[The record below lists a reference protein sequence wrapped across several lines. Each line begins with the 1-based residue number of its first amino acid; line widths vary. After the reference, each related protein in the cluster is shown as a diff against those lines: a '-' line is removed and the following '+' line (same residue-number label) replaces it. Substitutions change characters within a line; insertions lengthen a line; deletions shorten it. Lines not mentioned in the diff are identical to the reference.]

1 MINIIQLGSNTG
13 KDHVTDFIEYY
24 IDIIDKVLLVEAL
37 PQLADKLRDNYKGY
51 NTDISVHSCAVSDK
65 NGTADFYYLP
75 DTNLRLSSLLPNV
88 HSDFMKGTS
97 KITVPTLTFDSLCAK
112 HSISKVDVLFVDI
125 EGYDEDVISTIDFA
139 KYNIGTLVWEF
150 NHSRQRNPKQ
160 HEALKQKCMNYG
172 MIQENRGMNIIMT
185 KIGTENY
192 NITLQ

>member
-37 PQLADKLRDNYKGY
+37 PQLADELRDNYKGY
-51 NTDISVHSCAVSDK
+51 NTDISVHSCAVSNK
-65 NGTADFYYLP
+65 NGTADFYFLEN
-75 DTNLRLSSLLPNV
+75 TNLRLSSLLPNV
-88 HSDFMKGTS
+88 HTDFMKGTS

-150 NHSRQRNPKQ
+150 NHSMKRNPKQ
-160 HEALKQKCMNYG
+160 HEALKQKCMEYG
-172 MIQENRGMNIIMT
+172 MIQENRGANIIMT

>member
-1 MINIIQLGSNTG
+1 MINLIQLGSNTG
-13 KDHVTDFIEYY
+13 KDHVTDFIERYN
-24 IDIIDKVLLVEAL
+24 DIINKVLLVEAL
-37 PQLADKLRDNYKGY
+37 PQLADQLRDNYKEF

-65 NGTADFYYLP
+65 NGTAEFYYLP

-88 HSDFMKGTS
+88 HSDFMRGTS

-112 HSISKVDVLFVDI
+112 HSMNKVDVLFVDI

-139 KYNIGTLVWEF
+139 KYNIGTLVWEY
-150 NHSRQRNPKQ
+150 NHSRRRNPEQ
-160 HEALKQKCMNYG
+160 HEALKQKCMEYG

-185 KIGTENY
+185 KIGTEQY

>member
-13 KDHVTDFIEYY
+13 KDHVTDFIDQYK
-24 IDIIDKVLLVEAL
+24 DKIDKVLLVEAL
-37 PQLADKLRDNYKGY
+37 PQLADKLRDNYKEY

-65 NGTADFYYLP
+65 NGTAEFYYLP

-88 HSDFMKGTS
+88 HSDFMRGTS
-97 KITVPTLTFDSLCAK
+97 KIVVPTLTFDSLCAK
-112 HSISKVDVLFVDI
+112 HNLTKVDVLFVDI

-150 NHSRQRNPKQ
+150 SHAMRRNPQQ
-160 HEALKQKCMNYG
+160 HQAIKEKCMDWG
-172 MIQENRGMNIIMT
+172 MIQQNRGANIIMT
-185 KIGTENY
+185 KIGTKQY

>member
-37 PQLADKLRDNYKGY
+37 PQLADQLRDNYKGY
-51 NTDISVHSCAVSDK
+51 PTDISVHSCAVSNK

-88 HSDFMKGTS
+88 HSDFMKGTE

-112 HSISKVDVLFVDI
+112 HNMSKVDVLFVDI
-125 EGYDEDVISTIDFA
+125 EGYDEDVLSTIDLA
-139 KYNIGTLVWEF
+139 KYNIKTLVWEY
-150 NHSRQRNPKQ
+150 NHSRRRNPKQ
-160 HEALKQKCMNYG
+160 HEALKQKCMDYG
-172 MIQENRGMNIIMT
+172 MVQENRGMNIIMT
-185 KIGTENY
+185 KIKTEKY
-192 NITLQ
+192 NINLQ

>member
-37 PQLADKLRDNYKGY
+37 PQLADELRDNYKGY

-65 NGTADFYYLP
+65 NGTADFYFLEN
-75 DTNLRLSSLLPNV
+75 TNLRLSSLLPNV
-88 HSDFMKGTS
+88 HTDFMKGTS

-160 HEALKQKCMNYG
+160 HEALKQKCMDYG

-185 KIGTENY
+185 KIGTEQY
-192 NITLQ
+192 NITLR

>member
-1 MINIIQLGSNTG
+1 MINIIQLGSNVG

-51 NTDISVHSCAVSDK
+51 NADISVHSCAVSDK
-65 NGTADFYYLP
+65 NGTADFYFLEN
-75 DTNLRLSSLLPNV
+75 TNLRLSSLLPNV

-160 HEALKQKCMNYG
+160 HEALKQKCMDYG
-172 MIQENRGMNIIMT
+172 MIQESRGMNIIMT
-185 KIGTENY
+185 KIGTEQY

>member
-1 MINIIQLGSNTG
+1 MINLIQLGSNTG

-88 HSDFMKGTS
+88 HSDFM
-97 KITVPTLTFDSLCAK
+97 
-112 HSISKVDVLFVDI
+112 
-125 EGYDEDVISTIDFA
+125 
-139 KYNIGTLVWEF
+139 
-150 NHSRQRNPKQ
+150 R
-160 HEALKQKCMNYG
+160 
-172 MIQENRGMNIIMT
+172 
-185 KIGTENY
+185 GTE
-192 NITLQ
+192 

>member
-37 PQLADKLRDNYKGY
+37 PQLADELRDNYKGY
-51 NTDISVHSCAVSDK
+51 PTDISVHSCAVSDK

-88 HSDFMKGTS
+88 HRDFMRGTE

-112 HSISKVDVLFVDI
+112 HNMNKVDVLFVDI

-139 KYNIGTLVWEF
+139 KYNIGTLVWEY
-150 NHSRQRNPKQ
+150 NHSRRRNPKQ
-160 HEALKQKCMNYG
+160 HEALKQKCMDYG

-185 KIGTENY
+185 KIGTEQY

>member
-1 MINIIQLGSNTG
+1 MINLIQLGSNTG
-13 KDHVTDFIEYY
+13 KDHVTDFIERYN
-24 IDIIDKVLLVEAL
+24 DIINKVLLVEAL
-37 PQLADKLRDNYKGY
+37 PQLADQLRDNYREF

-65 NGTADFYYLP
+65 NGTADFYFLEN
-75 DTNLRLSSLLPNV
+75 TNLRLSSLLPNV
-88 HSDFMKGTS
+88 HSDFMRGTS

-112 HSISKVDVLFVDI
+112 HSMNKVDVLFVDI

-150 NHSRQRNPKQ
+150 NHSRRRNPEQ
-160 HEALKQKCMNYG
+160 HEALKQKCMEYG

-185 KIGTENY
+185 KIGTEQY